1 MSFII
6 IRNDISKTS
15 ADAIVCTASPTP
27 AIASGTEKAIYKAAG
42 AEKLMAERERLGT
55 IMPGEAFITP
65 AFDLDAKY
73 ILHTVGPVWDNG
85 EKDEPEVLRKCYE
98 NCLRIA
104 IENDCESI
112 AFPLLAT
119 GYYNFPKAEALRIA
133 VSVFTEFLSHEEMEI
148 ILVVFD
154 EKSFELSDKIFS
166 SVREFVDKNYV
177 KERFHEEYDGNR
189 TIVLSSSGISA
200 FDMAKADFDEVPD
213 DITYDAEP
221 DEDTGDMICAEEP
234 CDASPEATVNRL
246 YGRLFEA
253 EAEAAPRH
261 TVFGAPEKA
270 PRNMLVGAA
279 PAAAGTGKR
288 KESLRSLKDVI
299 ANVDES
305 WQECLFRLIDEKAYT
320 DTEVYKRA
328 NMDRK
333 LFSKIRSNK
342 DYQPRKT
349 TALSLALALKLN
361 KDETRDFLRKAGLA
375 LSPSSIFD
383 LIIEYFIN
391 EGIYDIYTI
400 NLALFEH
407 KQPLLGE

>member
-6 IRNDISKTS
+6 IRNDISKIS

-73 ILHTVGPVWDNG
+73 ILHTAGPVWENG
-85 EKDEPEVLRKCYE
+85 EKGEPEVLRKCYE

-104 IENDCESI
+104 LENDCESI

-133 VSVFTEFLSHEEMEI
+133 VSVFTEFLSYEEMEI

-154 EKSFELSDKIFS
+154 EKSFELSDRIFS
-166 SVREFVDKNYV
+166 AVREFVDKNYI
-177 KERFHEEYDGNR
+177 KERFHEEYDEGR
-189 TIVLSSSGISA
+189 TIVLSSIDPS
-200 FDMAKADFDEVPD
+200 V
-213 DITYDAEP
+213 YDVVGAAPE
-221 DEDTGDMICAEEP
+221 EEP
-234 CDASPEATVNRL
+234 CDELKAPGNAL
-246 YGRLFEA
+246 Y
-253 EAEAAPRH
+253 AAPS
-261 TVFGAPEKA
+261 V
-270 PRNMLVGAA
+270 
-279 PAAAGTGKR
+279 AGSVRR

-305 WQECLFRLIDEKAYT
+305 WQECLFRLIDEKGYS

-342 DYQPRKT
+342 DYQPRKN
-349 TALSLALALKLN
+349 TAISLALALNLN
-361 KDETRDFLRKAGLA
+361 EDETRDFLRKAGLA

-383 LIIEYFIN
+383 LIIEYFIR

-407 KQPLLGE
+407 RQALLGE

>member
-6 IRNDISKTS
+6 IRNDISKIS

-73 ILHTVGPVWDNG
+73 ILHTAGPVWENG
-85 EKDEPEVLRKCYE
+85 EKGEPEVLRKCYE

-154 EKSFELSDKIFS
+154 EKSFELSDRIFS
-166 SVREFVDKNYV
+166 AVREFVDKNYI
-177 KERFHEEYDGNR
+177 KERFHEEYDEGR
-189 TIVLSSSGISA
+189 TIVLSSIDPS
-200 FDMAKADFDEVPD
+200 V
-213 DITYDAEP
+213 YDVVGAAPE
-221 DEDTGDMICAEEP
+221 EEP
-234 CDASPEATVNRL
+234 CDALFDAAAEEESRNADNEEPFDRL
-246 YGRLFEA
+246 LSR
-253 EAEAAPRH
+253 
-261 TVFGAPEKA
+261 VFGSAPDKAPGNAVFGDPKKA

-305 WQECLFRLIDEKAYT
+305 WQECLFRLIDEKGYT

-342 DYQPRKT
+342 DYQPRKN
-349 TALSLALALKLN
+349 TAISLALALNLN
-361 KDETRDFLRKAGLA
+361 EDETRDFLRKAGLA

-383 LIIEYFIN
+383 LIIEYFIR

-407 KQPLLGE
+407 RQALLGE

>member
-6 IRNDISKTS
+6 IRNDISKIS

-73 ILHTVGPVWDNG
+73 ILHTAGPVWENG
-85 EKDEPEVLRKCYE
+85 EKGEPEVLRKCYE

-177 KERFHEEYDGNR
+177 KERFHEEYDEGR
-189 TIVLSSSGISA
+189 TIVLSSVDPS
-200 FDMAKADFDEVPD
+200 V
-213 DITYDAEP
+213 YDVVGAAPE
-221 DEDTGDMICAEEP
+221 EEP
-234 CDASPEATVNRL
+234 CDALFDAAAEEESRNADNEEPFDRL
-246 YGRLFEA
+246 LSRVFGSAPDKAPGNADFDVAPDKAPGNALY
-253 EAEAAPRH
+253 AAPS
-261 TVFGAPEKA
+261 V
-270 PRNMLVGAA
+270 
-279 PAAAGTGKR
+279 AGSGRR

-305 WQECLFRLIDEKAYT
+305 WQECLFRLIDEKGYT

-342 DYQPRKT
+342 DYQPRKN
-349 TALSLALALKLN
+349 TAISLALALNLN
-361 KDETRDFLRKAGLA
+361 EDETRDFLRKAGLA

-383 LIIEYFIN
+383 LIIEYFIR

-407 KQPLLGE
+407 RQALLGE

>member
-6 IRNDISKTS
+6 IRNDISKIS

-73 ILHTVGPVWDNG
+73 ILHTAGPVWENG
-85 EKDEPEVLRKCYE
+85 EKGEPEVLRKCYE

-177 KERFHEEYDGNR
+177 KERFHEEYDEGR
-189 TIVLSSSGISA
+189 TIVLSSVDPS
-200 FDMAKADFDEVPD
+200 V
-213 DITYDAEP
+213 YDVANAAPE
-221 DEDTGDMICAEEP
+221 EEP
-234 CDASPEATVNRL
+234 CDE
-246 YGRLFEA
+246 LFDA
-253 EAEAAPRH
+253 EAEEESDDADNEEPFDRLFSRVFGSAPDKAPGNALYAAPS
-261 TVFGAPEKA
+261 V
-270 PRNMLVGAA
+270 
-279 PAAAGTGKR
+279 AGSGRR

-305 WQECLFRLIDEKAYT
+305 WQECLFRLIDEKGYT

-342 DYQPRKT
+342 DYQPRKN
-349 TALSLALALKLN
+349 TAISLALALNLN
-361 KDETRDFLRKAGLA
+361 EDETRDFLRKAGLA

-383 LIIEYFIN
+383 LIIEYFIR

-407 KQPLLGE
+407 RQALLGE